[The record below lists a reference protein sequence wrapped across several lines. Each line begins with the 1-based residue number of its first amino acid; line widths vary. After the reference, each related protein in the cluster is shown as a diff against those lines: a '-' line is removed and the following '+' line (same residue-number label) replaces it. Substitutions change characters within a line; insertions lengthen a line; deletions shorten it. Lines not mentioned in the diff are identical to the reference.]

1 MFYNLRIQ
9 ECILRVAFKFKTW
22 ATCWKKN
29 RYVKELSFSM
39 LFNTDLYEAPG
50 SSNILSLSQNV
61 YVVLK
66 YYRSLAVQNLNILWL
81 NKKWLFDLMR
91 SSITN
96 IRKFIQFCSYD
107 ETLHVKEFILSTLLQ
122 KEFGISKLSAIY

>member
-29 RYVKELSFSM
+29 RYLKEISFSM

-96 IRKFIQFCSYD
+96 IRKFMQFCSYD

>member
-1 MFYNLRIQ
+1 MLYNLRIQ

-96 IRKFIQFCSYD
+96 IRKFMQFCSYD

>member
-39 LFNTDLYEAPG
+39 LFNTDLYEAHG

-96 IRKFIQFCSYD
+96 IRKFMQFCSYD

>member
-96 IRKFIQFCSYD
+96 IRTFMQFCSYD

>member
-96 IRKFIQFCSYD
+96 IRKFMQFCSYD

>member
-29 RYVKELSFSM
+29 RYLKELSFSM

-96 IRKFIQFCSYD
+96 IRKFMQFCSYD

>member
-50 SSNILSLSQNV
+50 SSNVLSLSQNV